1 MTDPLFIFLCW
12 SNFGRFDPILLLEQ
26 KYTVVIYMYID
37 TLQNI
42 EWTGIFPGEWTNW
55 KLTLHRIELLALSQ
69 CGDCLISALG
79 VTGRLGRTAMR
90 RLGPAAERSSCWIWL
105 KRSNSSWKILPP
117 MHRDWSPLWTPHSES
132 VKQGIECWK
141 CLHQYHQMAFRED
154 WNHNVKGW
162 HPNTLFM

>member
-1 MTDPLFIFLCW
+1 
-12 SNFGRFDPILLLEQ
+12 
-26 KYTVVIYMYID
+26 MYID

-105 KRSNSSWKILPP
+105 KRSNSSWNP
-117 MHRDWSPLWTPHSES
+117 SPLCIEIDHHCGPPILRVLSKGSNVGSVCINTTRWHSG
-132 VKQGIECWK
+132 KIGIIMWRAGIQTHCS
-141 CLHQYHQMAFRED
+141 C
-154 WNHNVKGW
+154 KGTLYLPTTGQIGNT
-162 HPNTLFM
+162 HPVFWGGGGGPRKKKKP